1 MGLVDY
7 ISRNSYQ
14 PAKIISIYDEEF
26 LVATLPRIHTDA
38 KLLQQ
43 KHNISAITLNKL
55 YYENLKCK
63 ILTSNILNK
72 YQT

>member
-7 ISRNSYQ
+7 ISRNPYQ
-14 PAKIISIYDEEF
+14 PAKRISKYDLEF
-26 LVATLPRIHTDA
+26 LVAALSRIHTDA

-55 YYENLKCK
+55 YYKNTFEVQN
-63 ILTSNILNK
+63 SNKQHTEQI
-72 YQT
+72 